1 MGLGTDQDQ
10 TAPSS
15 LIRIYTLFATALYKV
30 VNLLDLCP
38 NLDDMTT
45 EQSMNNK

>member
-1 MGLGTDQDQ
+1 MGLGTDKDQ

-15 LIRIYTLFATALYKV
+15 PIRIYTLFATTLYKV

-38 NLDDMTT
+38 ILDDMTS
-45 EQSMNNK
+45 QL